1 MGIYRLYI
9 SYPYGQVNQTWQKPC
24 NKEFYMKRTLIVVA
38 LIAALIAPIWAQ
50 NSGTTPDGIFW
61 NVVPSNAG
69 QVIWIEGYTGTA
81 TTLRIPE
88 RINNI
93 PVVEIVDGFTG
104 NTRITSVVI
113 PNTVTKI
120 WPQVFMNCV
129 NLTSVTLGTGLTEI
143 GARAF
148 SGCTKLTSITL
159 PASIRAI
166 AGGAFNNCSALTT
179 VNIPDSVRSITFGFD
194 TEGTMSSASR
204 RSDNIF
210 QGATNLNAAS
220 RQRLVN
226 LGYTGQ
232 F

>member
-1 MGIYRLYI
+1 
-9 SYPYGQVNQTWQKPC
+9 
-24 NKEFYMKRTLIVVA
+24 MKRTFIVVA

-50 NSGTTPDGIFW
+50 TSGTTPDGIEW
-61 NVVPSNAG
+61 NVPYPNAPTR
-69 QVIWIEGYTGTA
+69 VIWIEGYSGTA

-88 RINNI
+88 RINDI

-113 PNTVTKI
+113 PNTVTKM
-120 WPQVFMNCV
+120 WPQAFMNCV

-166 AGGAFNNCSALTT
+166 AGGAFSGCSALTT
-179 VNIPDSVRSITFGFD
+179 INIPDSVRSITFGFD
-194 TEGTMSSASR
+194 TEGYFNSASR

-210 QGATNLNAAS
+210 QGTKLNAAS
-220 RQRLVN
+220 QRRLVN